1 MSSRIWLAAASRRW
15 SVRVALAVLALVIV
29 VRVALPYV
37 LRAQIVVGGATRF
50 VTGTRITVQPHAPPA
65 ALSVLVVPGES
76 EPSFTQSGAPA
87 RAGPPPRQAP
97 PSQRPPLRRP
107 PTVAP

>member
-1 MSSRIWLAAASRRW
+1 MSYL
-15 SVRVALAVLALVIV
+15 
-29 VRVALPYV
+29 

-76 EPSFTQSGAPA
+76 EPSFTQGGAPA

-97 PSQRPPLRRP
+97 PGQRPPRRRP